1 MNKYKITAI
10 EHPQYPWLHRI
21 QALIDVNEKVP
32 KGTIGGFVDSIT
44 NLSQGGGCWIYDDAI
59 CCEGGLVREEAEIYD
74 DSMVRGTAV
83 VAGKARIYNH
93 AVAKDSCY
101 ISSGEIKDDAV
112 IAGKAIIGS
121 LCLQKP
127 LISGDSRVYGMVQ
140 GNVHV
145 NGNIFHGKKLK
156 RIRRTH
162 IFLNM
167 DNGVFHQ
174 QSKNYSHHYIIL
186 ERRPKRKIHRNDKG
200 DSMSKYK
207 ITEIE
212 HPQYPWLHRIQAL
225 IDVNEK
231 VPEGTLG
238 GFVENENNLS
248 QEGTC
253 WIYDDAICCENGEV
267 KEEAALYDG
276 SLVRGYAVVTG
287 DATFYDRAVAKRD
300 CYICGGEIKE
310 NAIIS
315 GKAFIDTVGVN
326 APVIGGESHVYG
338 EVRGNIYI
346 KGDIFPWDIFNN
358 HTKDMFLYENGK
370 WRAFSVPEKLKPP
383 KSYQKKQTKKKNQPE
398 R

>member
-1 MNKYKITAI
+1 MSKYKITEI
-10 EHPQYPWLHRI
+10 EHPKYPWLHRI

-32 KGTIGGFVDSIT
+32 K
-44 NLSQGGGCWIYDDAI
+44 
-59 CCEGGLVREEAEIYD
+59 
-74 DSMVRGTAV
+74 
-83 VAGKARIYNH
+83 
-93 AVAKDSCY
+93 
-101 ISSGEIKDDAV
+101 
-112 IAGKAIIGS
+112 
-121 LCLQKP
+121 
-127 LISGDSRVYGMVQ
+127 
-140 GNVHV
+140 
-145 NGNIFHGKKLK
+145 
-156 RIRRTH
+156 
-162 IFLNM
+162 
-167 DNGVFHQ
+167 
-174 QSKNYSHHYIIL
+174 
-186 ERRPKRKIHRNDKG
+186 
-200 DSMSKYK
+200 
-207 ITEIE
+207 
-212 HPQYPWLHRIQAL
+212 
-225 IDVNEK
+225 
-231 VPEGTLG
+231 GTLG

-287 DATFYDRAVAKRD
+287 DTTFYDRAVAKRD

-358 HTKDMFLYENGK
+358 HTKDMFLYENGMCK
-370 WRAFSVPEKLKPP
+370 RVLESGDYYKALLIISEYVETELSPPP
-383 KSYQKKQTKKKNQPE
+383 KENKKTKKKNQPE

>member
-44 NLSQGGGCWIYDDAI
+44 NLSQGGGGWIYDDAI

-145 NGNIFHGKKLK
+145 NGNIFSWEK
-156 RIRRTH
+156 IEANTQDTH
-162 IFLNM
+162 IF
-167 DNGVFHQ
+167 
-174 QSKNYSHHYIIL
+174 
-186 ERRPKRKIHRNDKG
+186 
-200 DSMSKYK
+200 
-207 ITEIE
+207 E
-212 HPQYPWLHRIQAL
+212 HGQWSISP
-225 IDVNEK
+225 
-231 VPEGTLG
+231 
-238 GFVENENNLS
+238 
-248 QEGTC
+248 
-253 WIYDDAICCENGEV
+253 AI
-267 KEEAALYDG
+267 
-276 SLVRGYAVVTG
+276 
-287 DATFYDRAVAKRD
+287 
-300 CYICGGEIKE
+300 
-310 NAIIS
+310 
-315 GKAFIDTVGVN
+315 
-326 APVIGGESHVYG
+326 
-338 EVRGNIYI
+338 
-346 KGDIFPWDIFNN
+346 
-358 HTKDMFLYENGK
+358 
-370 WRAFSVPEKLKPP
+370 EKLQPP
-383 KSYQKKQTKKKNQPE
+383 LYYPRKKTKKKNPPE

>member
-10 EHPQYPWLHRI
+10 EYPQYPWLHRI

-145 NGNIFHGKKLK
+145 NGNIFSWEK
-156 RIRRTH
+156 IEANTQDTH
-162 IFLNM
+162 IF
-167 DNGVFHQ
+167 
-174 QSKNYSHHYIIL
+174 
-186 ERRPKRKIHRNDKG
+186 
-200 DSMSKYK
+200 
-207 ITEIE
+207 E
-212 HPQYPWLHRIQAL
+212 HGQWSISP
-225 IDVNEK
+225 
-231 VPEGTLG
+231 
-238 GFVENENNLS
+238 
-248 QEGTC
+248 
-253 WIYDDAICCENGEV
+253 AI
-267 KEEAALYDG
+267 
-276 SLVRGYAVVTG
+276 
-287 DATFYDRAVAKRD
+287 
-300 CYICGGEIKE
+300 
-310 NAIIS
+310 
-315 GKAFIDTVGVN
+315 
-326 APVIGGESHVYG
+326 
-338 EVRGNIYI
+338 
-346 KGDIFPWDIFNN
+346 
-358 HTKDMFLYENGK
+358 
-370 WRAFSVPEKLKPP
+370 EKLQPP
-383 KSYQKKQTKKKNQPE
+383 LYYPRKKTKKKNPPE